1 LHPFNAN
8 AILTRSFSDKIM
20 NAELCKKAV
29 EKVGNPNVLVNLVSR
44 RVRQLNAG
52 GGGMGRP
59 LIDNVGS
66 LGLADIALRE
76 ILEDKIGWELPE
88 QVAAVRPV
96 AKKRKKH

>member
-1 LHPFNAN
+1 
-8 AILTRSFSDKIM
+8 M
-20 NAELCKKAV
+20 NAELCKRAV
-29 EKVGNPNVLVNLVSR
+29 EKVGNPNILVNLVSR

-59 LIDNVGS
+59 LIDNPGT

-76 ILEDKIGWELPE
+76 ILEDKIGYDMPE
-88 QVAAVRPV
+88 QAPAVRPI

>member
-76 ILEDKIGWELPE
+76 IIEDKIGWELPE